1 MEESAYSALYT
12 GTYVIVFITA
22 LTVTLYLFNSIVNYA
37 DLAYEFDEKVVDTS
51 VIVNQPYGENQ
62 LLTASEVA
70 SYYFNYVSNDVSG
83 GQELTK
89 DFKVDIYNFTEA
101 NEGYLIEYKDRVNQT
116 YYSLQEVIQKLG
128 TDVKYIMKVT
138 KKDQNGK
145 LYCVIRQATP
155 AELKAIGEE

>member
-1 MEESAYSALYT
+1 MEQSAYSALYT
-12 GTYVIVFITA
+12 GTYIVVFITA

-37 DLAYEFDEKVVDTS
+37 DLAYEFDEKVVDNS

-89 DFKVDIYNFTEA
+89 DFKVNIYNSTDT
-101 NEGYLIEYKDRVNQT
+101 NEGYLLEYKDRVNQT
-116 YYSLQEVIQKLG
+116 YYSFEEVIEKLG
-128 TDVKYIMKVT
+128 KDTKYIMKVT
-138 KKDQNGK
+138 KKDGDGK
-145 LYCVIRQATP
+145 LYCIIRQATQ